1 MSHVTFKKL
10 IRMFSNHN
18 VLPHYNRLQC
28 ISFLQFTAGAVSGDA
43 GVILGELSSWLEE
56 ETLTLPPWWSGESL
70 SSPTN
75 SPQSSSHW
83 KYCSPWKDPFVD
95 PYPWNCL
102 SYKQR
107 GFTNTTKLE
116 SQTQC
121 SKMCVF
127 VDQIFHGIKFNL
139 LLCYIWVLYYLLGI
153 HNGCSPKH

>member
-10 IRMFSNHN
+10 IRMLSNHS

-28 ISFLQFTAGAVSGDA
+28 NSFLQFTAGAVSGDA

-56 ETLTLPPWWSGESL
+56 ETFTQPPWWSGESL

-75 SPQSSSHW
+75 SPQSSSQR
-83 KYCSPWKDPFVD
+83 KYCSSWKDPLVY
-95 PYPWNCL
+95 PHPWNCF

-107 GFTNTTKLE
+107 GLKEFTNTTKLE

-127 VDQIFHGIKFNL
+127 VDQVFHGIKFFAVMLHLSSL
-139 LLCYIWVLYYLLGI
+139 LFTWHLQWMQ
-153 HNGCSPKH
+153 S